1 MKNKSL
7 SNNEKERIIE
17 EVQKLLEERG
27 RKPLEMVR
35 KAILEEEIESKEVK
49 EALHYF
55 ITEYWHDI
63 ARPTL
68 MSICCEAVGGD
79 PNATIPFAVPLSLI
93 SGALDIQDDII
104 DQSKTKHGRPTVYG
118 KYGKEIA
125 ILAADALLFKGFTL
139 LSEAYMQIPREKARE
154 IMKTIKD
161 MFYELGDAEALELN
175 LRGRIDITPEEY
187 LQIIRKKAADVEA
200 HTKIAA
206 IIGNA
211 TEKEEESLSHYGRT
225 LGMII
230 ILRDE
235 IIDTLNS
242 KEAIHRLRKEH
253 LPLPLIYCIKS
264 FSPAFDKILKKR
276 TWTKH
281 SVQQILKKV
290 EKQKG
295 IKFVKA
301 LIDKFVKEATLKIN
315 SMRRANNFLELL
327 IRTFAITDI
336 NFNENKNKIS
346 SLKEVTNPTRRVF

>member
-1 MKNKSL
+1 MKNKSP

-49 EALHYF
+49 EALRYF
-55 ITEYWHDI
+55 ITEYWHDL

-125 ILAADALLFKGFTL
+125 LLTADALLFKGFTL
-139 LSEAYMQIPREKARE
+139 LNQACLEIPKEKASK
-154 IMKTIKD
+154 IIKTIKD

-175 LRGRIDITPEEY
+175 LRGRTDITPEEY
-187 LQIIRKKAADVEA
+187 LHIIRKKAADVEA

-206 IIGNA
+206 ILGNA
-211 TEKEEESLSHYGRT
+211 QKEAEEILSHYGRI

-235 IIDTLNS
+235 IIDTLDL
-242 KEAIHRLRKEH
+242 KELSHRLKREH
-253 LPLPLIYCIKS
+253 LPLPLIYYTNKAKS
-264 FSPAFDKILKKR
+264 QIFNEVMKSKILLKNNLQEIINDMEQQKVLKR
-276 TWTKH
+276 
-281 SVQQILKKV
+281 IEEFMEEL
-290 EKQKG
+290 
-295 IKFVKA
+295 INKA
-301 LIDKFVKEATLKIN
+301 LLRITFTHKKNHLEIVLKAFMPVYEI
-315 SMRRANNFLELL
+315 
-327 IRTFAITDI
+327 
-336 NFNENKNKIS
+336 KKG
-346 SLKEVTNPTRRVF
+346 

>member
-1 MKNKSL
+1 LKKDLQS
-7 SNNEKERIIE
+7 EKEKLIE
-17 EVQKLLEERG
+17 EVQKLMEERG
-27 RKPLEMVR
+27 RKPLEMAR
-35 KAILEEEIESKEVK
+35 KAILEEKIESKKVK

-55 ITEYWHDI
+55 MTEYWHDL

-125 ILAADALLFKGFTL
+125 ILTADALLFKGFTL
-139 LSEAYMQIPREKARE
+139 LHEAYTQIPKEKALK

-175 LRGRIDITPEEY
+175 LRGRTDITPEEY
-187 LQIIRKKAADVEA
+187 LHIIRKKAADVEA

-206 IIGNA
+206 ILGNA
-211 TEKEEESLSHYGRT
+211 QKEAEEILSHYGRI

-235 IIDTLNS
+235 IIDTLDL
-242 KEAIHRLRKEH
+242 KELSHRLKREH
-253 LPLPLIYCIKS
+253 LPFPLIYYANKAKS
-264 FSPAFDKILKKR
+264 QFFNEVMESRILSKNNLLEIINDMEQQKVLKR
-276 TWTKH
+276 
-281 SVQQILKKV
+281 IEEFMEEL
-290 EKQKG
+290 
-295 IKFVKA
+295 INKA
-301 LIDKFVKEATLKIN
+301 LLRITFTHKKNRLEILLKAF
-315 SMRRANNFLELL
+315 MPVYE
-327 IRTFAITDI
+327 T
-336 NFNENKNKIS
+336 KKG
-346 SLKEVTNPTRRVF
+346 

>member
-1 MKNKSL
+1 MKNKSP

-17 EVQKLLEERG
+17 EAQKLLEERG
-27 RKPLEMVR
+27 RKPLEMAR

-55 ITEYWHDI
+55 ITEYWHDL

-125 ILAADALLFKGFTL
+125 ILTADALLFKGFTL
-139 LSEAYMQIPREKARE
+139 LSQACLEIPKEKASK
-154 IMKTIKD
+154 IIKTIKD

-187 LQIIRKKAADVEA
+187 LHIVRKKAADVEA
-200 HTKIAA
+200 HTRIAA
-206 IIGNA
+206 ILGNA
-211 TEKEEESLSHYGRT
+211 TEKDENTLCKYGRQ

-230 ILRDE
+230 IIRDD
-235 IIDTLNS
+235 ILDLLDK
-242 KEAIHRLRKEH
+242 KEAKHRIKKEH
-253 LPLPLIYCIKS
+253 PPLPVIYASAKMKSTGKKFYLQEFLKNIKKSEEVSYTKNIIEKLIEEALLHLHEIRCKEKLQEFIYA
-264 FSPAFDKILKKR
+264 FSILP
-276 TWTKH
+276 
-281 SVQQILKKV
+281 I
-290 EKQKG
+290 G
-295 IKFVKA
+295 Y
-301 LIDKFVKEATLKIN
+301 
-315 SMRRANNFLELL
+315 
-327 IRTFAITDI
+327 
-336 NFNENKNKIS
+336 
-346 SLKEVTNPTRRVF
+346 

>member
-17 EVQKLLEERG
+17 EVQKMLEERG
-27 RKPLEMVR
+27 RKPLEMAR

-55 ITEYWHDI
+55 ITEYWHDL

-79 PNATIPFAVPLSLI
+79 PNATVPFAIPLSLI

-139 LSEAYMQIPREKARE
+139 LHEAYTRIPKEKALK

-161 MFYELGDAEALELN
+161 MFYELGNAEALELN

-187 LQIIRKKAADVEA
+187 LDIVRKKAADVEA
-200 HTKIAA
+200 HTLIGG

-211 TEKEEESLSHYGRT
+211 TTDEEKKLARYGRL
-225 LGMII
+225 LGMTI
-230 ILRDE
+230 ILYSDWVDM
-235 IIDTLNS
+235 ITF
-242 KEAIHRLRKEH
+242 KEAIHRLCKEH
-253 LPLPLIYCIKS
+253 LPLPLIY
-264 FSPAFDKILKKR
+264 AFQNTCFRKILTPILKKN
-276 TWTKH
+276 K
-281 SVQQILKKV
+281 IV
-290 EKQKG
+290 EEEYKR
-295 IKFVKA
+295 IF
-301 LIDKFVKEATLKIN
+301 KEAL
-315 SMRRANNFLELL
+315 RAQGFEKFKEKVGNL
-327 IRTFAITDI
+327 IRNAIYQVNGIRKRSDLILFVRAFYPPLEDVDI
-336 NFNENKNKIS
+336 KTTM
-346 SLKEVTNPTRRVF
+346 L

>member
-1 MKNKSL
+1 MKNKSP

-55 ITEYWHDI
+55 ITEYWHDL

-79 PNATIPFAVPLSLI
+79 PNATIPFAVSLSLI

-139 LSEAYMQIPREKARE
+139 LNQACIQIPRERARE

-175 LRGRIDITPEEY
+175 LRKRIEISQRKY
-187 LQIIRKKAADVEA
+187 LRLINKKAADVEA
-200 HTKIAA
+200 VAKIGA
-206 IIGNA
+206 ILGNTHRVHIENLA
-211 TEKEEESLSHYGRT
+211 KYGRL
-225 LGMII
+225 LGNIFLLYEDYVDVM
-230 ILRDE
+230 DM
-235 IIDTLNS
+235 
-242 KEAIHRLRKEH
+242 KEMLHRLRKEH
-253 LPLPLIYCIKS
+253 LPLLLVDALRIDPNLREKIVLLQRRQS
-264 FSPAFDKILKKR
+264 RKILIEL
-276 TWTKH
+276 
-281 SVQQILKKV
+281 Q
-290 EKQKG
+290 EK
-295 IKFVKA
+295 A
-301 LIDKFVKEATLKIN
+301 IDCLESYRKI
-315 SMRRANNFLELL
+315 M
-327 IRTFAITDI
+327 I
-336 NFNENKNKIS
+336 NFIKRIKKLTMSYPNSRQLNLLALTYI
-346 SLKEVTNPTRRVF
+346 P